1 MKVFGLSC
9 LCGQDQW
16 IFLSLGLE
24 VSGLPCLYGK
34 IEELFVL
41 VVSGIKI
48 WREFHNIY
56 DHCMML
62 SQMNYTIG
70 MRMMMVKTIKSSLS
84 SWIIVS
90 LFKSLSSLCVAQL
103 ILSPIFEVLLNR
115 LLFMYPSYQISYLA
129 YLKYKQ
135 GGKFANLIQNKER

>member
-1 MKVFGLSC
+1 MVFSK
-9 LCGQDQW
+9 
-16 IFLSLGLE
+16 IFDLFVSMDMNNESLWTLLSLWSRSMDLRVSRIRLE

-103 ILSPIFEVLLNR
+103 ILSPIFAFQKIV
-115 LLFMYPSYQISYLA
+115 I
-129 YLKYKQ
+129 LKEIKT
-135 GGKFANLIQNKER
+135 